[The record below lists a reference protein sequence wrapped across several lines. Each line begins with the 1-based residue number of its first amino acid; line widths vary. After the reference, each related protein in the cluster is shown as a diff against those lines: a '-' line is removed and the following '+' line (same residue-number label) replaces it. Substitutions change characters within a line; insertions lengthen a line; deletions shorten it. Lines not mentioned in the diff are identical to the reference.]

1 MCYNS
6 SITSTKKVW
15 KCSPI
20 WRVFVV
26 DKVTPSLSPNKENV
40 FRNLA
45 DNCQYYLIRLSEG
58 YSLKDNIY
66 GTKVILTFSWYS
78 ILHYCYFIYVVYKW
92 APLFKTLKEQKK
104 KNKPQIPHY
113 HPHHHSLK
121 RRRRKSLKKKN
132 LRRTKFKRMKRLQKN
147 LK

>member
-104 KNKPQIPHY
+104 KT
-113 HPHHHSLK
+113 SLK
-121 RRRRKSLKKKN
+121 YLIIILIIILWRGEGERVLRRRILEGRSLKGWRDYK
-132 LRRTKFKRMKRLQKN
+132 RT
-147 LK
+147 